1 MVRRLTRTGLR
12 VAGLASAAL
21 LAMPAAAFAS
31 GPRVV
36 LAPAILGFVGH
47 AFGSVFHAIAGVVLG
62 GLNWTVSVAGKFIVN
77 TLGGLIRLLIPS
89 SWAKDGLAVMHW
101 IVAVPDYA
109 GTITTP
115 GGHTVY
121 GFAGINALRDLFMWI
136 GAGLLP
142 LTLVYATSRATF
154 GFGGHVAAPVG
165 RVVALAGVL
174 VSYPWW
180 WSQAAAVVNQL
191 THFVLAL
198 PPVTQGLY
206 RLMQYAVG
214 GVALGGWQLIDLALM
229 GAIGVALLGLIF
241 LKVVVVLLGALLYAT
256 GPLMIALVP
265 TQGGLV
271 IARAWAS
278 AALALVCLPLVW
290 SSILAVGALLIN
302 DSSTAGPLIAG
313 SGTISS
319 LLGGLLL
326 ALAGLASLWLCLR
339 AAREAAGIIRGQFA
353 GVLAVGH
360 ARTSSTAST
369 QPAAVQR
376 ASESLR
382 SFATRLAGASGAA
395 LAAGGPAGRV
405 LASSGATLATNTRG
419 GLLGAGGSA
428 IRAGARGVAPGTAAL
443 VGRSRAGAVAVRMAR
458 AGKASWQSATP
469 SSGLRGAPATSNA
482 PASASPRATSDRDGV
497 KPSAVNRAAPT
508 GSPSPSTGTDARPK
522 VSGAD
527 VDRRGRVQP
536 SRPAGQSVPP
546 TDGRGARSERPQG
559 RERTGANSNPI
570 LPKRSTPA
578 ARRTPRPK
586 RPRKGR

>member
-1 MVRRLTRTGLR
+1 MGLR
-12 VAGLASAAL
+12 GAGLASAAL

-31 GPRVV
+31 GSRVV

-290 SSILAVGALLIN
+290 SSILAVRRAVDQRQLDRWAVDRRVGN
-302 DSSTAGPLIAG
+302 DFKPAR
-313 SGTISS
+313 
-319 LLGGLLL
+319 
-326 ALAGLASLWLCLR
+326 R
-339 AAREAAGIIRGQFA
+339 AAARARGTGVAMALSARRTGGRRHHPRPIR
-353 GVLAVGH
+353 
-360 ARTSSTAST
+360 
-369 QPAAVQR
+369 QR
-376 ASESLR
+376 ARRR
-382 SFATRLAGASGAA
+382 SRTHEFDGIDPTS
-395 LAAGGPAGRV
+395 GGPARERV
-405 LASSGATLATNTRG
+405 AS
-419 GLLGAGGSA
+419 
-428 IRAGARGVAPGTAAL
+428 
-443 VGRSRAGAVAVRMAR
+443 
-458 AGKASWQSATP
+458 Q
-469 SSGLRGAPATSNA
+469 LRR
-482 PASASPRATSDRDGV
+482 SPRWR
-497 KPSAVNRAAPT
+497 
-508 GSPSPSTGTDARPK
+508 
-522 VSGAD
+522 
-527 VDRRGRVQP
+527 
-536 SRPAGQSVPP
+536 
-546 TDGRGARSERPQG
+546 
-559 RERTGANSNPI
+559 
-570 LPKRSTPA
+570 
-578 ARRTPRPK
+578 
-586 RPRKGR
+586 